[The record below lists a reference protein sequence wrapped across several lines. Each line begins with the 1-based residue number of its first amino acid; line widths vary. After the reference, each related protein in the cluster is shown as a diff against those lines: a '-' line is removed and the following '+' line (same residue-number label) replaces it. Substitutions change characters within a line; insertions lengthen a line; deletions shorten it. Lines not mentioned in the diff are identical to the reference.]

1 MTIKGKLFFSN
12 KKKEKMKKKKME
24 KMCNEK
30 TNDITFELI
39 Q

>member
-12 KKKEKMKKKKME
+12 KKKEKMKKKME